1 MSPSLILDLVIV
13 AVLLVFII
21 LGAYRGFVLTLCGLL
36 AVFVAFLGASFV
48 SNALCDPVAEAIR
61 PSIESHIEG
70 ALTKAI
76 QQQAGGALAGDV
88 AQAKDLPMN
97 NVLEALKTSG
107 IYKGLVDSFQN
118 AVKSG
123 MASVTGSAAQ
133 SLAAY
138 VARELARTVL
148 FVLAFIVILLLWF
161 LLSHALDLVAK
172 LPVLSTANRIG
183 GGAIGA
189 VKGFL
194 ILCVAAWALYTV
206 LDLIPADMA
215 AGSYLLPFLLHPT
228 DLLGKLPLGQAQGFP
243 SESVKFI

>member
-36 AVFVAFLGASFV
+36 AVFVAFIGASFA

-70 ALTKAI
+70 VLTKSI
-76 QQQAGGALAGDV
+76 QQQAGGSLAGET
-88 AQAKDLPMN
+88 AQAKDLPLN
-97 NVLEALKTSG
+97 NVLETLKSSG
-107 IYKGLVDSFQN
+107 IYKSLADSFQN

-123 MASVTGSAAQ
+123 VATVTGSAAQ

-194 ILCVAAWALYTV
+194 ILCVCAWALYTV

-215 AGSYLLPFLLHPT
+215 DGSYLLPFLLHPM
-228 DLLGKLPLGQAQGFP
+228 DLLGKLPFGHAQGFP
-243 SESVKFI
+243 SEPVKFI